1 MKRIRIN
8 FHQIFRICFAL
19 SNHINCKFFNRIKRI
34 SYESQF
40 DSTSTRYK
48 LSPPYWVR
56 SCMFSYYYYFLS
68 TICHEATTQQAF
80 NYIPKDKYFG
90 VQKVYFFLLQF
101 FLRAEEKQGY
111 SGKSID
117 FKLLLLSC
125 FFHPFWLPIFF
136 SKSFLNSCLKLEKTP
151 VCHEKWLFRFL
162 KNLMLTFL
170 KRFHNF
176 IK

>member
-1 MKRIRIN
+1 M
-8 FHQIFRICFAL
+8 
-19 SNHINCKFFNRIKRI
+19 
-34 SYESQF
+34 
-40 DSTSTRYK
+40 
-48 LSPPYWVR
+48 R
-56 SCMFSYYYYFLS
+56 SCMFSYNYYFLS

-90 VQKVYFFLLQF
+90 VQKVSFFLLQF
-101 FLRAEEKQGY
+101 FSRAEKQGY

-117 FKLLLLSC
+117 FKVLLLSC

-162 KNLMLTFL
+162 KNLNLTFL
-170 KRFHNF
+170 KSFHNF
-176 IK
+176 VKLQFKPNKYTPLMLTFKLGQAYLLSSKFEQASQRELEYCR